1 MNLVQ
6 IIFSPTGGT
15 QKAADIFTAEWN
27 GPAKT
32 IDLTSPQEDFSQIVL
47 SPDDLA
53 LIALPCYEGRV
64 PALAAGRLAQIK
76 GAGARCALLCVF
88 GNRAFDDA
96 LAEMQDL
103 AQKAGF
109 QPIAA
114 AAAVAEHSIFR
125 QYGAG
130 RPDDQDAEQ
139 LRSFSKK
146 IMEKFQSAQSPAP
159 LSLPGNRPY
168 RQANGMPIAPKTAAG
183 CSRCGLCAQQC
194 PAQAIDKTTL
204 KTDKD
209 HCILCMRCIDHC
221 PSQARKVNG
230 LLYAAANAAMKSRLS
245 GRKENRLFL

>member
-146 IMEKFQSAQSPAP
+146 ISGRLLP
-159 LSLPGNRPY
+159 LRPV
-168 RQANGMPIAPKTAAG
+168 R
-183 CSRCGLCAQQC
+183 
-194 PAQAIDKTTL
+194 
-204 KTDKD
+204 
-209 HCILCMRCIDHC
+209 
-221 PSQARKVNG
+221 
-230 LLYAAANAAMKSRLS
+230 AAMPGSSHRQNDA
-245 GRKENRLFL
+245 ENRQRPLYFMYALY